1 MRRYPTSEFKIVP
14 YSRLDREEKYDKFVE
29 VKFKEEKP
37 VPASSAQVIKSS
49 NIALSSLA
57 VGGAAD
63 PRGFTE
69 EARKWAREVHRKD
82 EAEKDF
88 WGKAPVSEKLWNDPE
103 VPDSAFAA
111 DYNISKKARVDKW
124 R

>member
-14 YSRLDREEKYDKFVE
+14 YKATGREEKYEKFLE
-29 VKFKEEKP
+29 VKFREEKP
-37 VPASSAQVIKSS
+37 APEKTTQVIKSS
-49 NIALSSLA
+49 NMALSSMA
-57 VGGAAD
+57 VGGVAD
-63 PRGFTE
+63 PRGYTE
-69 EARKWAREVHRKD
+69 EARQWAREVHRKD

-88 WGKAPVSEKLWNDPE
+88 WGKAPSSQKMWNDPE

-111 DYNISKKARVDKW
+111 DYNIAKKARVDKW